1 LRLRFKFAV
10 LVVGI
15 IVIPIFVTILVFAV
29 RLWVSRR
36 TEPAFNYGRVS
47 SWLREE
53 PSPEAGQA
61 PASPRLLE
69 SLERFAAHRP
79 PGVELLILDRDGTAL
94 ISSISEF
101 PAGAPVGQGRLLD
114 YIRRSSERYHIQF
127 EEPGGARESGLL
139 MLLALP
145 RPHGSFGPR
154 LRSRTLEAGLYGMIA
169 LVVFSA
175 VMSFLIAGSLNRSLL
190 TLEGATRRIAEGD
203 LEFQLSPRGKDEI
216 ASLTRS
222 FETMRRALKEEQAR
236 RARFI
241 MGVSH
246 DLRTPLALI
255 QGYAEA
261 IADGLAADPQVHDR
275 YIGVILE
282 KTRLLEGLINN
293 LIDFVRLDTGE
304 WRLKFRRVALGSFL
318 QDLARRFAEDAEILK
333 RQFQARIDLPDS
345 AAVSMD
351 EELFYRALENLIG
364 NAIRYSAE
372 GSRIELA
379 ARLESGKALIAVSD
393 TGIGIPAE
401 ELPRVFEPF
410 YRATNSRREQ
420 GFGLGLSTVKTIV
433 ESHGWAIEAASEVGK
448 GTTFTIRAELAE
460 PAAG

>member
-1 LRLRFKFAV
+1 MKLHVKFTL
-10 LVVGI
+10 LVAGI
-15 IVIPIFVTILVFAV
+15 IVIPILVTMLVFTT
-29 RLWVSRR
+29 RLWVSSR
-36 TEPAFNYGRVS
+36 TEPTSNFGRVS

-53 PSPEAGQA
+53 PSPGSEPAAGQA
-61 PASPRLLE
+61 DPQLMQR
-69 SLERFAAHRP
+69 LERFAARRP
-79 PGVELLILDRDGTAL
+79 PGVELLILDKGGTAL
-94 ISSISEF
+94 VSSIPGF
-101 PAGAPVGQGRLLD
+101 PAGSPVGQGRLLD
-114 YIRRSSERYHIQF
+114 YLRQNSERYHLQF
-127 EEPGGARESGLL
+127 DRPRGDPDSGLL

-145 RPHGSFGPR
+145 RPRGALVGQ
-154 LRSRTLEAGLYGMIA
+154 LRSRVLEAGLYGMIA

-175 VMSFLIAGSLNRSLL
+175 AMSFLIAGSLNRSLL

-203 LEFQLSPRGKDEI
+203 LDFQLSPRGNDEI
-216 ASLTRS
+216 TSLTRS

-236 RARFI
+236 RSRFI

-261 IADGLAADPQVHDR
+261 IADGFASEPQVHDR
-275 YIGVILE
+275 YVGVILE
-282 KTRLLEGLINN
+282 KTRLLEGLITN
-293 LIDFVRLDTGE
+293 LIDFVKLDTGE
-304 WRLKFRRVALGSFL
+304 WRLKFRPVALGRFL
-318 QDLARRFAEDAEILK
+318 RDIARRFGEDAGILK
-333 RQFQARIDLPDS
+333 RQFQASIDLPDS

-372 GSRIELA
+372 GSRIGLS

-433 ESHGWAIEAASEVGK
+433 ESHGWGIEAASEVGK
-448 GTTFTIRAELAE
+448 GTTFTIRAELA
-460 PAAG
+460 AG